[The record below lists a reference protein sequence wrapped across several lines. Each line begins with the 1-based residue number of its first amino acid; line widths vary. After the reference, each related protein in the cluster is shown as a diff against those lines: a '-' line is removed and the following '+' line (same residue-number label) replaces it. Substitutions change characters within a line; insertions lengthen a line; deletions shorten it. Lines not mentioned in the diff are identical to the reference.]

1 MSTEA
6 RDLFVSLL
14 SRPREALGPEET
26 IPCRAEMAVLCS
38 GSRTA
43 HAPVA
48 MPPGRDSHFKAPDTV
63 PHFKDTAVLQFQGWQ
78 ASSSP
83 KEDLGWG

>member
-26 IPCRAEMAVLCS
+26 IPAVWRWRFC
-38 GSRTA
+38 A
-43 HAPVA
+43 QAPAPVA